1 MSEMWRKCGVEKGF
15 LRLFEL
21 SQLYVYVIR
30 SVPEE
35 KIDENQSEGIVSR
48 ERNRGF
54 RNQKGRQDDL

>member
-1 MSEMWRKCGVEKGF
+1 MSEMWRKCGVEKAFYGCSNYPNCTF
-15 LRLFEL
+15 TL
-21 SQLYVYVIR
+21 SDQFR
-30 SVPEE
+30 R